1 MAPPPTQV
9 ETVGSSLDLGYVY
22 VLDAG
27 KRIYVWCGT
36 KSPLMARSK
45 ARLICEKINKF
56 ERKNKSEIV
65 QIRAVSCVCG
75 VGEGCVQAIS
85 ATPTHSD
92 LYRERIE
99 ATVVLKHL
107 YIILYASISL
117 TSSNLR

>member
-1 MAPPPTQV
+1 MYSMHCVACARKYLTICGSSSPTQV

-65 QIRAVSCVCG
+65 QIRAVSLCVW
-75 VGEGCVQAIS
+75 S
-85 ATPTHSD
+85 W
-92 LYRERIE
+92 
-99 ATVVLKHL
+99 
-107 YIILYASISL
+107 
-117 TSSNLR
+117 

>member
-1 MAPPPTQV
+1 MYSMHCVICARKCLTICGPLSRTQV
-9 ETVGSSLDLGYVY
+9 ETISSSLDLGYMYVY

-75 VGEGCVQAIS
+75 IDEGCVQGIS
-85 ATPTHSD
+85 APPTQSD

-99 ATVVLKHL
+99 DTVV
-107 YIILYASISL
+107 
-117 TSSNLR
+117 